1 MSVHNLSFIIL
12 GFLGLLLQ
20 GVGSAL
26 LTVARSD
33 AAFGIGV
40 FLLILGPLVLM
51 TGSGI
56 YAAGKKRTP
65 AFGLLGL
72 ISPLGLLFLAILK
85 DGSDPKMKM

>member
-20 GVGSAL
+20 GIGSAL
-26 LTVARSD
+26 LTVARTD

-40 FLLILGPLVLM
+40 FLLFLGPIVL
-51 TGSGI
+51 TAGSAI
-56 YAAGKKRTP
+56 FAAGKNRTP

-72 ISPLGLLFLAILK
+72 ISPLGLLFLATLK
-85 DGSDPKMKM
+85 DRSDPKLKV